1 MLRLQI
7 TGGQQKVN
15 ARVSSTGS
23 MAMETMWRDTG
34 TLRRHLPKMGTISWV
49 LTSADLGIVEDGLA

>member
-1 MLRLQI
+1 MQI

>member
-1 MLRLQI
+1 MQI

-15 ARVSSTGS
+15 ATVSSTGS

-34 TLRRHLPKMGTISWV
+34 TLRRHLPKVGTISWV

>member
-1 MLRLQI
+1 MQI

-49 LTSADLGIVEDGLA
+49 LTSADLGIVEEGLA